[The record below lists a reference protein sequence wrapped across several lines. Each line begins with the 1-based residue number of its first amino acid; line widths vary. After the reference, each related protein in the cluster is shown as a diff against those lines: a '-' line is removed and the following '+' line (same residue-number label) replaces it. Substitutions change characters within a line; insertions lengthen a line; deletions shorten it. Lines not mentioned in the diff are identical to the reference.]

1 MTQLYEHNIDSVLI
15 SAINTQK
22 EGLYY
27 FIPTKTVVFAGYNNS
42 VESMFCKENG
52 IQIIDVK
59 NEGGVIVSGENSL
72 AIGYLSKKIDNTA
85 NKDFAMVLI
94 EWLSKK
100 GLSVS
105 TQDNDILVD
114 GKYKVASYSSRRFGD
129 IIFSAF
135 HLSFNVNL
143 KFIERLCKK
152 PMNKIPKGL
161 DEFKISH
168 KDIYSLFLANIDK
181 FN

>member
-1 MTQLYEHNIDSVLI
+1 MTQLYEHNIDNALT
-15 SAINTQK
+15 SAIKAQK

-27 FIPTKTVVFAGYNNS
+27 FIPTRTVAFAGYNNS
-42 VESMFCKENG
+42 IETAFCKENG

-59 NEGGVIVSGENSL
+59 NEGGVIVSGANSL
-72 AIGYLSKKIDNTA
+72 AIGYLSKKIGNTA
-85 NKDFAMVLI
+85 NQDFAMVLI

-100 GLSVS
+100 GLNVS
-105 TQDNDILVD
+105 TQGNDILID

-135 HLSFNVNL
+135 HISFNVNL
-143 KFIERLCKK
+143 QLIERLCKK

-161 DEFKISH
+161 DEFNISYR
-168 KDIYSLFLANIDK
+168 DIYSLFLANIDK